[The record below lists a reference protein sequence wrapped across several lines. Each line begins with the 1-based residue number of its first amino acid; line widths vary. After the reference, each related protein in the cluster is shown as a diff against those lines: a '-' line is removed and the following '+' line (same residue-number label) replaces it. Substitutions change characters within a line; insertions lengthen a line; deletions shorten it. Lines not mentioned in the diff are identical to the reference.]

1 MNQLQWKMKSPL
13 GDLYMVA
20 SEMGL
25 QSLYW
30 GKTAGIPLA
39 PSLTGKDGALKI
51 LKQTEAE
58 LTEYFKGQRQDFDV
72 PLDVAGTEFQESVW
86 RQLKKIPYGKTVSYT
101 DIARR
106 IKSEKAVRAVGT
118 ANGKN
123 PICIIIPCHRV
134 IAAGGGL
141 GGYSGGL
148 DRKRKLLNLEQSSGP
163 PNTPAAKV

>member
-1 MNQLQWKMKSPL
+1 MNLLQWKMSSPL

-20 SEMGL
+20 SEKGL

-30 GKTAGIPLA
+30 EKTTGIPLA
-39 PSLTGKDGALKI
+39 PSLTGKDGAVKI
-51 LKQTEAE
+51 LKQTETE

-72 PLDVAGTEFQESVW
+72 PLDVVGTEFQESVW

-106 IKSEKAVRAVGT
+106 IKKEKAVRAVGT

-123 PICIIIPCHRV
+123 PICIIVPCHRV

-141 GGYSGGL
+141 GGYSGAWAGIL
-148 DRKRKLLNLEQSSGP
+148 GAWNAKKLC
-163 PNTPAAKV
+163 

>member
-1 MNQLQWKMKSPL
+1 MNQLQWKMNSPL

-20 SEMGL
+20 SEKGL
-25 QSLYW
+25 QSLHW
-30 GKTAGIPLA
+30 EKTAGIPLA
-39 PSLTGKDGALKI
+39 SALAGKDGAVKI
-51 LKQTEAE
+51 LKQTETE

-72 PLDVAGTEFQESVW
+72 PLDVVGTEFQESVW

-106 IKSEKAVRAVGT
+106 IKKEKAVRAVGT

-123 PICIIIPCHRV
+123 PICIIVPCHRV

-148 DRKRKLLNLEQSSGP
+148 ERKEALLRLESKQF
-163 PNTPAAKV
+163 